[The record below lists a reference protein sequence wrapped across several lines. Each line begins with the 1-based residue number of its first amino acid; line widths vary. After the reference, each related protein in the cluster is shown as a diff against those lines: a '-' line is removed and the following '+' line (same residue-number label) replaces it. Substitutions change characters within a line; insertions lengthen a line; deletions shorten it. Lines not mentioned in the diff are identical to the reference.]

1 MKISLNWLA
10 DFVDVSLDPH
20 ALAQKLA
27 MAGLPV
33 ESITRIGEGFSGV
46 VVAEVKAKAP
56 HPKAEKL
63 TLVQVWDGSATFDV
77 VCGASNVPAPG
88 GKVLWARPGAKLPGA
103 DGKIIEIGAKEL
115 RGVKSAGMLCSE
127 TELGLASSGVD
138 GILVLTGEDA
148 AAAPGATAQVALG
161 LTDTVLDVEL
171 TPNRGDCLSHVGLA
185 REIAALT
192 GAKLRLPDDSLDA
205 FLGKSDVAKTVSVT
219 IDDARGCPRYTARMI
234 EGVTIGPSPRWMRR
248 RLEAVGVRPI
258 SNLVDVTNY
267 VMFEL
272 GQPLHA
278 FDLAR
283 VSGAKIR
290 VRRAKAGERMKTL
303 DDQER
308 VLEPTDLLICDAQ
321 GPVALGGVMGGQ
333 GSEVEDTTTSIL
345 LEAAAF
351 ESASVRRT
359 AKRLGL
365 HSESSHRFER
375 GVDQTACERASRRAA
390 RLLAE
395 LGGGKVARGVVDV
408 EPAPRQPIT
417 IALRPAR
424 LEALLGFPIP
434 TAEITKHLGAL
445 GIETRSENDAKLG
458 PVLRCTPPSHRLD
471 LELEV
476 DLIEEVVRLHG
487 YDHIPATLPTTQA
500 RPRASGDSIGEA
512 ARDAL
517 VAAGMLE
524 AQTYG
529 FTSPARL
536 AALRFPAGHPVNRP
550 IALKNPLREE
560 QSVMRTSL
568 LANLLAAL
576 AHNLKFGATNVRLF
590 EVGNVFLPS
599 GQTLPDEPRYVAGVI
614 SGDRPGHLVPSGPYD
629 FYDLRGVLERLFAH
643 LRLPFEMIPSRSEEG
658 FLHPGV
664 AAAVRID
671 DQHIGVLGEVHP
683 EVRDRFGIERVC
695 FAFELNLTRLP
706 PARLARYEPIDRFPA
721 VGRDVSFFVDDF
733 VPAERVRQIVLG
745 AKEPLLRDV
754 RVLEDYREVG
764 RVPQG
769 KKGMLWSM
777 TYRASDR
784 TLTDAEVDAAHER
797 LVATLLSELKAD
809 RR

>member
-10 DFVDVSLDPH
+10 DFVDVSLD
-20 ALAQKLA
+20 ARTLAQKLA
-27 MAGLPV
+27 MIGLPV
-33 ESITRIGEGFSGV
+33 ESITRIGDGFSGV
-46 VVAEVKAKAP
+46 IVAEVKAKAP

-63 TLVQVWDGSATFDV
+63 TLVQVWDGTATHDV

-88 GKVLWARPGAKLPGA
+88 GKVLWARPGSKLPGP
-103 DGKIIEIGAKEL
+103 DGKVIEIGSKEL

-127 TELGLASSGVD
+127 SELGLAGTTD
-138 GILVLTGEDA
+138 GIIVLTGEDA
-148 AAAPGATAQVALG
+148 AAAPGATAQSALG
-161 LTDTVLDVEL
+161 LDDTVLDVEL
-171 TPNRGDCLSHVGLA
+171 TPNRGDCLSHLGLA

-192 GAKLRLPDDSLDA
+192 GAKLRRPDDSIDA
-205 FLGKSDVAKTVSVT
+205 FLGKNDVARTVSVV
-219 IDDARGCPRYTARMI
+219 IDDATGCTRYTARLI
-234 EGVTIGPSPRWMRR
+234 EGVKIGPSPRWMRR

-258 SNLVDVTNY
+258 SNLVDITNY

-278 FDLAR
+278 FDSAR
-283 VSGAKIR
+283 VAGPKIR
-290 VRRAKAGERMKTL
+290 VRRAKPGERMKTL

-308 VLEPTDLLICDAQ
+308 VLEPTDLLICDDK
-321 GPVALGGVMGGQ
+321 GPVALAGVMGGQ
-333 GSEVEDTTTSIL
+333 GSEVEDSTTSIL

-351 ESASVRRT
+351 APTSVRRT
-359 AKRLGL
+359 ARRLQL
-365 HSESSHRFER
+365 SSESSHRFER
-375 GVDQTACERASRRAA
+375 GVDQASCERASRRAA
-390 RLLAE
+390 RLFAE
-395 LGGGKVARGVVDV
+395 LAGGTIARGVVDV
-408 EPAPRQPIT
+408 EPAPKKPVVID
-417 IALRPAR
+417 LRPAR
-424 LEALLGFPIP
+424 LEALLGFAIP
-434 TAEITKHLGAL
+434 TPKIVAYLGAL
-445 GIETRSENDAKLG
+445 GIESKSEQGGAL
-458 PVLRCTPPSHRLD
+458 LRCTPPSHRLD

-476 DLIEEVVRLHG
+476 DLIEEAARLHG
-487 YDHIPATLPTTQA
+487 YEHIPATLPTTQA
-500 RPRASGDSIGEA
+500 RPRASGDATGEA

-536 AALRFPAGHPVNRP
+536 AALRFPEGHPVNRP
-550 IALKNPLREE
+550 IPLKNPLREE

-576 AHNLKFGATNVRLF
+576 AHNLKHGATDVRLF

-599 GQTLPDEPRYVAGVI
+599 GQTLPDEPRYVAGVLC
-614 SGDRPGHLVPSGPYD
+614 GERAGHLVPAGPYD
-629 FYDLRGVLERLFAH
+629 FFDVRGVLERLFAH
-643 LRLPFEMIPSRSEEG
+643 LRLPFEMIPARSEEG

-664 AAAVRID
+664 AAAVRVD
-671 DQHIGVLGEVHP
+671 DQHVGVVGEIHP
-683 EVRDRFGIERVC
+683 EVRDRFGIERTC
-695 FAFELNLTRLP
+695 FGFELNLSRLP
-706 PARLARYEPIDRFPA
+706 AARIAKYEPIDRFPS

-733 VPAERVRQIVLG
+733 VPAERVRQVILDG
-745 AKEPLLRDV
+745 KEPLLRDV
-754 RVLEDYREVG
+754 RVLEDYREAG

-797 LVATLLSELKAD
+797 LVATLLSTLKAD